1 MKQGFS
7 GTVSWNDYRLE
18 MTTQPKNNNLN
29 YMIDW
34 TFNNINWLY
43 ILSFKRGENDPT
55 ESSFDKYCI
64 PLVEIKDFNALIDN
78 KPSLDQHVKN
88 KQAYE

>member
-7 GTVSWNDYRLE
+7 WTVSWNDYRSE
-18 MTTQPKNNNLN
+18 MTTKPKNSNLD

-34 TFNNINWLY
+34 TFSNINWLY
-43 ILSFKRGENDPT
+43 ILSFKRGGNDPT
-55 ESSFDKYCI
+55 ESSFGKYCI
-64 PLVEIKDFNALIDN
+64 QLVEIKDFNALIDN